1 VLCSGYRDTGQL
13 RIRDQSRD
21 VRIRALI
28 KSHPTDYSIGLS
40 LHSQAR
46 DAFFAHYVTGK
57 SKTWDFLIQFY
68 HPLDAPKHLELCI
81 EAASLGYLSHLVY
94 SDVAMKIARER
105 YGKALGLMNTVLR
118 SSEIASKNTTLLSS
132 LMLDLFEKIT
142 NNKPQDHW
150 STHINGALGLVEVLG
165 LQTFDDPAAIRILV
179 RLSTN
184 LLISCVASKTHVP
197 YKLIILRKHVAKHIS
212 VADDPKW
219 KLTDLMIIYA
229 TLRANMRCGHLS
241 KYDGLRHISQLDAK
255 LNSLALEMPAT
266 WQFYTTIPDNKS
278 DFLYNHHI
286 DTYPDRYITQT
297 WNVLRLVRLLLNE
310 TAVKLHRLEPAISDA
325 DFPEMTVMMA
335 MTNIKKLSD
344 EICASAPQYTDCKVA
359 IQRKLPNLDLAQSF
373 IQTNCLPHET
383 SQNLD
388 CYALIFPL
396 YVVAHSFNTSNKT
409 REWVIKQ
416 LHYIG
421 DHFNIRNAE
430 IVSQILRQGN
440 DINPWWVY
448 AMLGSYAFAA

>member
-266 WQFYTTIPDNKS
+266 WQFYTTIPDN
-278 DFLYNHHI
+278 
-286 DTYPDRYITQT
+286 
-297 WNVLRLVRLLLNE
+297 
-310 TAVKLHRLEPAISDA
+310 
-325 DFPEMTVMMA
+325 
-335 MTNIKKLSD
+335 
-344 EICASAPQYTDCKVA
+344 
-359 IQRKLPNLDLAQSF
+359 
-373 IQTNCLPHET
+373 
-383 SQNLD
+383 
-388 CYALIFPL
+388 
-396 YVVAHSFNTSNKT
+396 
-409 REWVIKQ
+409 
-416 LHYIG
+416 
-421 DHFNIRNAE
+421 
-430 IVSQILRQGN
+430 
-440 DINPWWVY
+440 
-448 AMLGSYAFAA
+448 